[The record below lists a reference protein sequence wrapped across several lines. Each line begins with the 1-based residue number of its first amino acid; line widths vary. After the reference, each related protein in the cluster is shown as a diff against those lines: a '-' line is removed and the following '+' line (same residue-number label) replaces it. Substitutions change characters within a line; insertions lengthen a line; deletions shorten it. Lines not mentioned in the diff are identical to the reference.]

1 LPADI
6 RSGGKGSSLL
16 NLFVGD
22 EEKSLM
28 VWPPGCLLQIQDER
42 VIGDLEVTLVSV
54 KNDGLFLEGNTN
66 IYFRERPKNYQLV
79 TSSNRLQIKN
89 ATLN

>member
-1 LPADI
+1 MDPNRKGTSFKGRLSALPADI

-16 NLFVGD
+16 ED

-54 KNDGLFLEGNTN
+54 KNDGLFLQGNTN
-66 IYFRERPKNYQLV
+66 IYFRERPKN
-79 TSSNRLQIKN
+79 
-89 ATLN
+89 